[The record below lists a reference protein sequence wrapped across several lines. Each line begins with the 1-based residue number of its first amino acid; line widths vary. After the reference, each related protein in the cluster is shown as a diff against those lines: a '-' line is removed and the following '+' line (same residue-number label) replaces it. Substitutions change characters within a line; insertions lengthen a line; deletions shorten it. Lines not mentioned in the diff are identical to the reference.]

1 MSQVAVEK
9 IGGRGTA
16 LPAIFDEAKD
26 LFERVRQH
34 AFELFQS
41 RRGGP
46 GSEVDD
52 WLKAEQDLIWNPE
65 SDLVEKDGKFEVQ
78 MAVPGFEVKD
88 MQVAATPDA
97 LIVRAEAT
105 HKHEQ
110 DKGNVYFCEFG
121 EKELFRRFD
130 LPRPIDVDKV
140 TANLDKGVL
149 HITAAQITAAKEEAK
164 PREKAAAAAA

>member
-1 MSQVAVEK
+1 
-9 IGGRGTA
+9 
-16 LPAIFDEAKD
+16 
-26 LFERVRQH
+26 
-34 AFELFQS
+34 
-41 RRGGP
+41 
-46 GSEVDD
+46 
-52 WLKAEQDLIWNPE
+52 LIWAPE

-88 MQVAATPDA
+88 MQVAAAPDT

-121 EKELFRRFD
+121 DKELFRRFD
-130 LPRPIDVDKV
+130 LPRPIDVDQV

-149 HITAAQITAAKEEAK
+149 HITAAQITAAK